1 MTTQDIINEVRLELT
16 GGVLK
21 LEITDAQIEEQIK
34 RALRKVER

>member
-21 LEITDAQIEEQIK
+21 LEINDAQIEEQIK